1 MRGQILIPVTDPS
14 VVGEGRRRA
23 ARLAEE
29 AGLDATDQGR
39 VAIVVTELATNL
51 VRHAR
56 DGRLILRSTAAGGS
70 DGAVASVEV
79 LAVDAGPG
87 MADVNRC
94 LSDGFSTGGT
104 AGNGLGAVRRMSDE
118 FDIYSAAS
126 GTVVLA
132 RVNAGRVT
140 RGVAAAARSP
150 RWGGVSVPA
159 PGEEV
164 CGDAWRVVQAEG
176 LVSIIVADGLGHGP
190 IAAEAADGA
199 CGVFAADPFRE
210 PKAIVEAAHRAISGT
225 RGAAV
230 AVARFDA
237 VAGQLRYAAVGNI
250 AGSLLHGGA
259 SRGLVTHNGTV
270 GHQVRVVQQFEYP
283 WRGGSVVVMHSDG
296 LQSRWS
302 MDKYPGLLAR
312 HPAVIAG
319 VLLRDFRR
327 GRDDVT
333 VVVASLPQ

>member
-56 DGRLILRSTAAGGS
+56 EGRLILRPTAGGAA
-70 DGAVASVEV
+70 GAVASVEV

-87 MADVNRC
+87 MGDVDRC
-94 LSDGFSTGGT
+94 LSDGFSTSGT

-118 FDIYSAAS
+118 FDVFSAAS
-126 GTVVLA
+126 GTVILA
-132 RVNAGRVT
+132 RVNAGRVAP
-140 RGVAAAARSP
+140 GAAAPRLP

-164 CGDAWRVVQAEG
+164 CGDAWRVAQRDGV
-176 LVSIIVADGLGHGP
+176 LSVIVADGLGHGP
-190 IAAEAADGA
+190 MAAEASEGA
-199 CGVFAADPFRE
+199 CGVFAADPLRE
-210 PKAIVEAAHRAISGT
+210 PKLVVEAAHRAIGGT

-230 AVARFDA
+230 AVARLDA
-237 VAGQLRYAAVGNI
+237 PAGKLLYTGVGNI
-250 AGSLLHGGA
+250 AGSLLQSGT

-270 GHQVRVVQQFEYP
+270 GHQMRVVQQFEYP
-283 WRGGSVVVMHSDG
+283 WAGGGVVVMHSDG

-302 MDKYPGLLAR
+302 IAKYPGLLAR
-312 HPAVIAG
+312 HPALIAA
-319 VLLRDFRR
+319 VLLRDFKR

-333 VVVASLPQ
+333 VFVASLPQ